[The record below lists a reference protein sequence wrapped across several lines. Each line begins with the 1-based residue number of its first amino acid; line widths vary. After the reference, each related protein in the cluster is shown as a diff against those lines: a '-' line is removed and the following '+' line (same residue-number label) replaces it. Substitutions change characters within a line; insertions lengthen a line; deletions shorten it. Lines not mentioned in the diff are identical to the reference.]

1 MKNIHAL
8 AIVAF
13 AFAFAGAIGT
23 AQAQPSGDASS
34 TRSPILNSKPQLRAE
49 AKKDARAPGQ
59 VKAIGGDEIKTAED
73 DSIGNDKAGLAAQKR
88 VASREARRPDRRAT
102 PQGGTPDLPG
112 AK

>member
-8 AIVAF
+8 AVLAL
-13 AFAFAGAIGT
+13 AAAAAMGT

-59 VKAIGGDEIKTAED
+59 VKAIGGDEIKTAEN
-73 DSIGNDKAGLAAQKR
+73 DSIGNDKAGLTAQKH
-88 VASREARRPDRRAT
+88 VASREARHPNRQVT